1 MTKDIRLSDGSILEI
16 KVNFLTVKLMEELK
30 LESLSN
36 RLKKE
41 PNNKKL
47 QLDMASKLIYAI
59 IRSNGRKVDM
69 EEAMILVPADDRILS
84 EIFTDFANKMEKI
97 KKKKDLK

>member
-16 KVNFLTVKLMEELK
+16 KVNFFTVKLMEEMK
-30 LESLSN
+30 LEAMSKK
-36 RLKKE
+36 LKKE

-69 EEAMILVPADDRILS
+69 EEAMILVPADDKVLA
-84 EIFTDFANKMEKI
+84 EIFTDFAKKMEKI